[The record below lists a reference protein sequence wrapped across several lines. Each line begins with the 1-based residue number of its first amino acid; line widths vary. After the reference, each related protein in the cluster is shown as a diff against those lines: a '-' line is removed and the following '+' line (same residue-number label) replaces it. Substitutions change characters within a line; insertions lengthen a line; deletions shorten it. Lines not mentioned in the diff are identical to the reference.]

1 MSKIMHLVYDD
12 YNGNLYG
19 HIDYIG
25 TITAHG
31 CGCKALR
38 MSSLIKQRMQDCL
51 IRSLQTG
58 R

>member
-38 MSSLIKQRMQDCL
+38 TGIKIIEVIMKDDNNE
-51 IRSLQTG
+51 QTV
-58 R
+58 